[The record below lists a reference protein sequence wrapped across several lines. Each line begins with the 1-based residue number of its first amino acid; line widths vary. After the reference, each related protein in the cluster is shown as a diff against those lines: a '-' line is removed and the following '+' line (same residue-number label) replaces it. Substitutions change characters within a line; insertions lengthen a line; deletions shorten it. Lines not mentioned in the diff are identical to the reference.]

1 MPRYWCKRFG
11 STNFV
16 NYTLIFAIFCINI
29 QFLGDVCISIWLLFQ
44 NFRFFSNSWH
54 KHDTASNNCANT
66 SKQKQNATAQVEFLK
81 QLILVCLYLRCVL
94 LFWLFVFSS
103 SNWLPGSYW
112 LLVKWLTTSLVVV
125 QQSLRSEVFLTVSSK
140 VWIFLPQKK

>member
-66 SKQKQNATAQVEFLK
+66 SKQKQNATEQVEFLK

-94 LFWLFVFSS
+94 LFWLFVFFKFK
-103 SNWLPGSYW
+103 LIARQ
-112 LLVKWLTTSLVVV
+112 LLASGEMTHYFISCCSTIAEIRSVFNSVK
-125 QQSLRSEVFLTVSSK
+125 
-140 VWIFLPQKK
+140 